1 MLRLASIAATAVGLL
16 LLLAGGFALYAFDR
30 FERAGPLA
38 ADSIVYIPRG
48 TGFDGI
54 TRRLEEAGVIDDPL
68 IFRLGVRTLRAA
80 RGLRAGEYNFPAGV
94 SMRGAVDLLLSG
106 ETVVHRLTFPE
117 GLTSAEALA
126 LIAGAE
132 ALDGEAG
139 PVPPEGSILPE
150 TYHYARGDSRAE
162 LIARMRRDMEKALA
176 GLWLKRA
183 DGLPLDR
190 REDAVILAS
199 IVEKETAVPDER
211 PLIASVY
218 LNRLEKG
225 MRLQSD
231 PTVVYGLT
239 GGKAPLGRALTHQ
252 DLQTANP
259 YNTYLNAGLP
269 PGPVANPGRA
279 SLEAVLDPAETE
291 YLYFVAD
298 GSGGHTFAKTLQAHN
313 RNVAKWRRAQ
323 KKLKQQSQE
332 N

>member
-1 MLRLASIAATAVGLL
+1 MVRLARIAAIAVGSLS
-16 LLLAGGFALYAFDR
+16 LLAGGLALYAIDR

-54 TRRLEEAGVIDDPL
+54 TRRLEQAGVIDDPL

-94 SMRGAVDLLLSG
+94 AMRGAVELLLSG

-117 GLTSAEALA
+117 GLASAEALA

-132 ALDGEAG
+132 ALEGDAG

-162 LIARMRRDMEKALA
+162 LIARMRRDMEMVL
-176 GLWLKRA
+176 GELWLKRA

-190 REDAVILAS
+190 REDAVILAA

-239 GGKAPLGRALTHQ
+239 GGTGPLGRALTHE
-252 DLQTANP
+252 DLQAANP

-269 PGPVANPGRA
+269 PGPIANPGRA
-279 SLEAVLDPAETE
+279 SLAAVLHPAATE

-298 GSGGHTFAKTLQAHN
+298 GSGGHTFAKTLREHN
-313 RNVAKWRRAQ
+313 RNVAKWRVI
-323 KKLKQQSQE
+323 KKQQSQD

>member
-1 MLRLASIAATAVGLL
+1 MVRLARIAAIAVGLL
-16 LLLAGGFALYAFDR
+16 ALLAGGLALYAIDR

-38 ADSIVYIPRG
+38 ADGIVYIPRG

-54 TRRLEEAGVIDDPL
+54 TRRLEQAGVIDDQL

-94 SMRGAVDLLLSG
+94 SMRGAVELLLSG

-132 ALDGEAG
+132 ALEGNAG

-162 LIARMRRDMEKALA
+162 LIARMRRDMEMVL
-176 GLWLKRA
+176 GELWLERA

-190 REDAVILAS
+190 REDAVILAA

-239 GGKAPLGRALTHQ
+239 GGTGPLGRALTHE
-252 DLQTANP
+252 DLQAANP

-269 PGPVANPGRA
+269 PGPIANPGRA
-279 SLEAVLDPAETE
+279 TLAAVLHPAETG

-298 GSGGHTFAKTLQAHN
+298 GSGGHRFARTLREHN
-313 RNVAKWRRAQ
+313 RNVAKWRVI
-323 KKLKQQSQE
+323 KKQQSQE

>member
-1 MLRLASIAATAVGLL
+1 MVRLARIAAIAVGVLA
-16 LLLAGGFALYAFDR
+16 LLAGGLALYAIDR

-38 ADSIVYIPRG
+38 ANSIVYIPRG

-68 IFRLGVRTLRAA
+68 LFRLGVRTLRAA

-94 SMRGAVDLLLSG
+94 SMRGAVELLLSG

-132 ALDGEAG
+132 ALEGDAG

-162 LIARMRRDMEKALA
+162 LIARMRRDMEMVL
-176 GLWLKRA
+176 GELWLERA

-190 REDAVILAS
+190 RADAVILAA

-239 GGKAPLGRALTHQ
+239 GGTGRLGRALTHK
-252 DLQTANP
+252 DLQAANP

-269 PGPVANPGRA
+269 PGPIANPGRA
-279 SLEAVLDPAETE
+279 TLAAVLHPAETG

-298 GSGGHTFAKTLQAHN
+298 GSGGHRFARTLREHN
-313 RNVAKWRRAQ
+313 RNVAKWRVI
-323 KKLKQQSQE
+323 KKQQSQE